1 MVINR
6 HMRILPSRSTGI
18 QAAVTSHPMAGT
30 TEAPQL
36 FDVQM
41 QQVTRFLMFIA
52 LYWRG
57 RFQISQPI
65 QSPSLQDTGD
75 STVPYAQRLAD
86 VPIGLSLFA
95 QFDNPLLAQV
105 INGMRA
111 GCRLRRAI
119 VQAIRPLLAISSEPL
134 VSGAGTDAGSVSGL
148 FNAQALLK
156 DTLDKELST
165 KDG

>member
-1 MVINR
+1 
-6 HMRILPSRSTGI
+6 
-18 QAAVTSHPMAGT
+18 
-30 TEAPQL
+30 
-36 FDVQM
+36 
-41 QQVTRFLMFIA
+41 MFIA

-57 RFQISQPI
+57 RFQISQSI
-65 QSPSLQDTGD
+65 QAHSLQDSGD

-95 QFDNPLLAQV
+95 QFDNSLLAQV
-105 INGMRA
+105 INGMGA
-111 GCRLRRAI
+111 GCWLRRAI

-148 FNAQALLK
+148 FNAQVLLK
-156 DTLDKELST
+156 DTLDKKLST